1 MKKISI
7 AIILCLMM
15 VSVASANTVR
25 QDCGCGLGGVAI
37 GDREGLLWNLLGTFL
52 NDALCGNQTFAMS
65 SGTSDCGRPETLAML
80 DKLNIFVADNMDVL
94 AVDIAQGNGE
104 SLDAL
109 AEIAAIPEAKRPV
122 FYSTLQNKFNQ
133 IYPTPEVTH
142 DTVVSE
148 ITKIIDTI

>member
-1 MKKISI
+1 MKKTLI
-7 AIILCLMM
+7 AVILCLMM

-25 QDCGCGLGGVAI
+25 QDCGCGLGGMAI

-52 NDALCGNQTFAMS
+52 NGLCGNQTFAMS

-109 AEIAAIPEAKRPV
+109 AEIAAIPEAKRSV
-122 FYSTLQNKFNQ
+122 FYSSLQSNFSR
-133 IYPTPEVTH
+133 IYPNPEVAH

-148 ITKIIDTI
+148 ITKIIETI